1 MISEDEV
8 STLYNLVTRT
18 GHPRVNHE
26 TPVNHEKAGNV
37 LNGNMS
43 RTTYD
48 TAQEP
53 HTGGGSSQNV

>member
-8 STLYNLVTRT
+8 STLYNLATRT
-18 GHPRVNHE
+18 GHPR
-26 TPVNHEKAGNV
+26 VNHEKAGNV